1 MQHIAQMNMGY
12 LLHPLGDPRVAG
24 FEVNTDRV
32 NAVADRS
39 KGFVWRMKDE
49 DLTIPENDYGRLFGR
64 PDVALATL
72 SVWESFEDFEHFVHK
87 TIHGQFLN
95 RRAEWFEDLNAP
107 SYVIWP
113 IQAGHIPNLAEGK
126 ERLMLLR
133 KNGPSEE
140 AYDFKYRS

>member
-1 MQHIAQMNMGY
+1 MLSALKVVLDCN
-12 LLHPLGDPRVAG
+12 DTS
-24 FEVNTDRV
+24 VNRLALRRYFGEGNSRLALWDFF
-32 NAVADRS
+32 S
-39 KGFVWRMKDE
+39 SE
-49 DLTIPENDYGRLFGR
+49 DDLKIPENDCGHLFGR

-95 RRAEWFEDLNAP
+95 RRAEWFEHVEAP

-113 IQAGHIPNLAEGK
+113 IAAGHIPNLVEGR

-133 KNGPSEE
+133 ENGPIDE
-140 AYDFKYRS
+140 AYDFSYRA

>member
-24 FEVNTDRV
+24 FAMNTDRV

-39 KGFVWRMKDE
+39 RGFVWRMKDE
-49 DLTIPENDYGRLFGR
+49 DLANPDNDYGRLFGR

-72 SVWESFEDFEHFVHK
+72 SVWETLEDFEHFVHK
-87 TIHGQFLN
+87 TIHGAFLN
-95 RRAEWFEDLNAP
+95 RRAEWFEHLDAP

-113 IQAGHIPNLAEGK
+113 IPAGHIPTLAEGRD
-126 ERLMLLR
+126 RLMRLR
-133 KNGPSEE
+133 ENGPSD
-140 AYDFKYRS
+140 AAFDFSYRT